1 MNIHQQDLDIETEIN
16 LIMCV
21 SWARFGLIQNEREK
35 KWKTKEKGKEMEIG
49 NMIFLTVWFERNTKK
64 KI

>member
-1 MNIHQQDLDIETEIN
+1 MNIHQQDLHIETEIN

-21 SWARFGLIQNEREK
+21 SWARFGLIQNERKK